1 MAFTKGN
8 KVAGS
13 RKGIPNKV
21 TDEVRE
27 LARSLFTKAY
37 WLKKRQLLE
46 AGELPPQIEAKL
58 LAYAYGEPKQEH
70 TLNTGI
76 TVNIG
81 YLPVANSPHAVVIE
95 TQAVAESPHTPKLI
109 ATAHVAPDS
118 SDETG

>member
-1 MAFTKGN
+1 MGFAKGN

-37 WLKKRQLLE
+37 WTKKRQMLE

-70 TLNTGI
+70 NINTGI

-81 YLPVANSPHAVVIE
+81 YLATSQQPLTIDTKPVLEIDSPRALLS
-95 TQAVAESPHTPKLI
+95 TSQ
-109 ATAHVAPDS
+109 
-118 SDETG
+118 DEPG

>member
-1 MAFTKGN
+1 MGFAKGN
-8 KVAGS
+8 NVAGS

-21 TDEVRE
+21 TDEVRQ

-37 WLKKRQLLE
+37 WQTKRDMLK
-46 AGELPPQIEAKL
+46 AGTLPPQIEAKL

-81 YLPVANSPHAVVIE
+81 YLPTSQSPLTVDVEPTRQI
-95 TQAVAESPHTPKLI
+95 
-109 ATAHVAPDS
+109 DS
-118 SDETG
+118 SRSLPAARED